1 MKLLRGRARA
11 LVVGGVLAAAG
22 AGYAHF
28 VGCSTGSCP
37 LTSSVWRMA
46 LYGFLVGVLAGWP
59 PRAAD

>member
-1 MKLLRGRARA
+1 M
-11 LVVGGVLAAAG
+11 VVGGVLAAAG